1 MKKAEFIKE
10 IIEGYSWSPGEKL
23 EFSKEALRLLLI
35 IVLNEAKNL
44 EDVGGIGKISF
55 VPASI
60 TFNSTELTITDDSG
74 ENSEVLNI
82 ENGSTTL
89 GNYTMGVNLMDL
101 KAVLDSCKNEHIT
114 INCGNHKS
122 IVINRGTISNIIPET
137 ITKN

>member
-44 EDVGGIGKISF
+44 EEVGGTGKICF

-60 TFNSTELTITDDSG
+60 MPNEKKLDSIISNLTVDLMRGTSKHMTK
-74 ENSEVLNI
+74 
-82 ENGSTTL
+82 NGSLEISESICEETVRKAVKK
-89 GNYTMGVNLMDL
+89 GYL
-101 KAVLDSCKNEHIT
+101 KALEDVKANYILKDNEREI
-114 INCGNHKS
+114 
-122 IVINRGTISNIIPET
+122 R
-137 ITKN
+137 

>member
-44 EDVGGIGKISF
+44 EDIGGIGKISF

-60 TFNSTELTITDDSG
+60 MPNEKKLDSIISNLTIDLMRGTSKHMTK
-74 ENSEVLNI
+74 
-82 ENGSTTL
+82 NGSLEISESICEETVRKAVKK
-89 GNYTMGVNLMDL
+89 GYL
-101 KAVLDSCKNEHIT
+101 KALEDIKANYILKENERA
-114 INCGNHKS
+114 
-122 IVINRGTISNIIPET
+122 VR
-137 ITKN
+137 

>member
-44 EDVGGIGKISF
+44 EDVGGMGKISF

-60 TFNSTELTITDDSG
+60 
-74 ENSEVLNI
+74 
-82 ENGSTTL
+82 
-89 GNYTMGVNLMDL
+89 MP
-101 KAVLDSCKNEHIT
+101 NE
-114 INCGNHKS
+114 K
-122 IVINRGTISNIIPET
+122 
-137 ITKN
+137 K